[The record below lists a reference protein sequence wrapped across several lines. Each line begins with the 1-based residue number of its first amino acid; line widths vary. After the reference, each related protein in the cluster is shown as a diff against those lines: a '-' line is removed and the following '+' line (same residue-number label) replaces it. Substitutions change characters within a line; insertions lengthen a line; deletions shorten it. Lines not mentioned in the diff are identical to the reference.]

1 MKYTIVRTDIADI
14 VIRKIVMN
22 IARNFGED
30 IVLKNVSTHLITPR
44 KFQVL

>member
-1 MKYTIVRTDIADI
+1 MKYAIVRTDTADI

-30 IVLKNVSTHLITPR
+30 IVLKNR
-44 KFQVL
+44 

>member
-1 MKYTIVRTDIADI
+1 MKYTIVRTDTADI

-30 IVLKNVSTHLITPR
+30 IVLKNRWLLDYIIYGR
-44 KFQVL
+44 

>member
-1 MKYTIVRTDIADI
+1 MGSSDGYSQKENKMEYTIVRTDTADI

-30 IVLKNVSTHLITPR
+30 IVLKNR
-44 KFQVL
+44 

>member
-1 MKYTIVRTDIADI
+1 MKYTIVRTDTTDI

-30 IVLKNVSTHLITPR
+30 IVLKNRWFR
-44 KFQVL
+44 KEYISGGR